1 MKICHEA
8 KELEENINYY
18 WKKDH
23 DDKYAFMKGMLAV
36 NKWKFA
42 KFYAVRVALMFDD
55 IYQPLL
61 MVSLLAWIQD

>member
-1 MKICHEA
+1 
-8 KELEENINYY
+8 
-18 WKKDH
+18 
-23 DDKYAFMKGMLAV
+23 MKGMLAV
-36 NKWKFA
+36 NKWKFV

>member
-1 MKICHEA
+1 
-8 KELEENINYY
+8 
-18 WKKDH
+18 
-23 DDKYAFMKGMLAV
+23 MKGMVSV

>member
-1 MKICHEA
+1 
-8 KELEENINYY
+8 
-18 WKKDH
+18 
-23 DDKYAFMKGMLAV
+23 MKGMLAV